1 MYRYEIFGGTFASA
15 LPFPELA
22 GRPGEGAPEWTL
34 ERVASLPDGGVWE
47 TCGSSPVEDGVGS
60 VLRRAPDGT
69 LRLVYDDTG
78 TFEISPDGSRIR
90 WWAPAGVDEIRAR
103 KDVLGRVFALAF
115 HCGGVLTLHGSA
127 VERHGVGLCF
137 LAPKYH
143 GKSTTAAA
151 LVDAGATLLAD
162 DLVVVEPRDGGIV
175 LRPTLSTLH
184 LWPDAAE
191 RVGRRAAPVGEDP
204 EAVKVQVVYD
214 ADAAPGHAAG
224 VPLDGIYLLV
234 PTEGDGADVRRAPL
248 DPTTAAMAVL
258 GQLKVGDLL
267 GSAAVLDL
275 LPAAAAMAEQV
286 GVHRLEV
293 PRDLDRLPTLVHR
306 LETWHP
312 PRGAQG

>member
-15 LPFPELA
+15 VPFPELE
-22 GRPGEGAPEWTL
+22 GRSGDGVPEWTL
-34 ERVASLPDGGVWE
+34 ERVESLPDDGDWAS
-47 TCGSSPVEDGVGS
+47 CGSSPVEDGVGS
-60 VLRRAPDGT
+60 VLLRAPDGT

-78 TFEISPDGSRIR
+78 TFEISSDGSRIR
-90 WWAPAGVDEIRAR
+90 WCAPAGVDEIRAR

-115 HCGGVLTLHGSA
+115 HCRGVLTLHGSA

-162 DLVVVEPRDGGIV
+162 DLVVVEPHEGGFV
-175 LRPTLSTLH
+175 LRPTFSTLH

-191 RVGRRAAPVGEDP
+191 RVGRRAAPLGDDP

-214 ADAAPGHAAG
+214 DEAAPRHPAG

-234 PTEGDGADVRRAPL
+234 PTEGDDAEVRRSPL
-248 DPTTAAMAVL
+248 ESTPAAMAVL

-267 GSAAVLDL
+267 GPAAVLDL
-275 LPAAAAMAEQV
+275 LPTAAALAERV

-293 PRDLDRLPTLVHR
+293 PRDLERLPTLVHR
-306 LETWHP
+306 LEAWHP
-312 PRGAQG
+312 PRGSQR